1 MKFEYFDFYSVF
13 YSFSLILFYLKNLD
27 KSDTVKFFEL
37 FKEYLELL
45 SLSKL
50 FSKFFWF
57 NVCYA
62 TLLIS
67 CLYYS
72 ISYYKFSLNLFLFGK
87 INLLYPN
94 EFCILFFLFASII
107 TDLGRSSFITPT
119 DWVFSICFC
128 N

>member
-1 MKFEYFDFYSVF
+1 MKFEYFDFYSF
-13 YSFSLILFYLKNLD
+13 FDSLSLILFYLKNLD
-27 KSDTVKFFEL
+27 KSETVKFFEL
-37 FKEYLELL
+37 LSEYLELF

-50 FSKFFWF
+50 FSKFLWF

-87 INLLYPN
+87 INLLYPK
-94 EFCILFFLFASII
+94 EFYILFFLFASII
-107 TDLGRSSFITPT
+107 TDFGLSSFITPT
-119 DWVFSICFC
+119 D
-128 N
+128 